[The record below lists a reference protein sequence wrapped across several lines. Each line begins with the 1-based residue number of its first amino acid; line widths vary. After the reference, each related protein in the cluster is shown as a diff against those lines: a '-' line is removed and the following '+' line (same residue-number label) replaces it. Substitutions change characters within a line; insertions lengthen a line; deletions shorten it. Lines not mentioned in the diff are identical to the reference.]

1 MKKNAFFIT
10 VILFISV
17 ALLIVSGK
25 NMASADSVLDMNKIV
40 KVSKE
45 FHGNITGWSLYAR
58 ESFDCSS
65 QSDWLNKVASLKSEF
80 PNMNWQIASDARSKS
95 ATGQLIHKNS
105 VETIKLVSTLTN
117 QQPMSYL
124 LYEVSGDRWNDQ
136 TAEEVNRKFNNKLA
150 VLFNEKPLIF
160 SCIKGE
166 FNDKMD
172 NVLLPKANNILKSL
186 KAVKKEDLEEE
197 DFVSISAYSPLFSE
211 KLPTKN
217 SSMNVQVGLRKTG
230 LGAKTTFVIGT
241 PIITIEY

>member
-1 MKKNAFFIT
+1 MKKNTFSIALI
-10 VILFISV
+10 IIISAIV
-17 ALLIVSGK
+17 LIVSGK
-25 NMASADSVLDMNKIV
+25 NSASADSVLDINKMV
-40 KVSKE
+40 KVAKE

-65 QSDWLNKVASLKSEF
+65 QSDWSKKVTSLKRKF
-80 PNMNWQIASDARSKS
+80 PNMNWQVASDARSKS
-95 ATGQLIHKNS
+95 VTGEVIHKNN
-105 VETIKLVSTLTN
+105 VETIKIVSTLTN
-117 QQPMSYL
+117 EQPISYL
-124 LYEVSGDRWNDQ
+124 LYEVSGDLWNDQ
-136 TAEEVNRKFNNKLA
+136 TAVEMNRKFNDKLA
-150 VLFNEKPLIF
+150 VLFNKKPLIF

-172 NVLLPKANNILKSL
+172 NVLLPKANSILRSL

-211 KLPTKN
+211 KLPTKS
-217 SSMNVQVGLRKTG
+217 SSMNVQIGLRKTG